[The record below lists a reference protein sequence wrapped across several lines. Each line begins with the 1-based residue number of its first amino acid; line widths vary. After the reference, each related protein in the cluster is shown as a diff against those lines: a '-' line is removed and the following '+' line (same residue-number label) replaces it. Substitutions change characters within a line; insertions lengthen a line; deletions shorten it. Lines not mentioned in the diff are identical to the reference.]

1 MITGVAHT
9 GVSGPLGKTERCAFM
24 VLATAF
30 PVIMPVILMQ
40 LVNGSLLT
48 TALRLRTAHREM
60 VAQRQQEQ
68 QRVDEVVLFTAA
80 TQPLTAVAA

>member
-1 MITGVAHT
+1 
-9 GVSGPLGKTERCAFM
+9 M

-30 PVIMPVILMQ
+30 PLLMPVILVQ

-48 TALRLRTAHREM
+48 TALRLRAAHREM

-68 QRVDEVVLFTAA
+68 QRVDEVVLFTA
-80 TQPLTAVAA
+80 VAA